1 MAADHIRQDLK
12 HYLDLDVDARKVIML
27 QDIWID
33 YSPSEKIFQIMNN
46 IEMAPKRITAPALL
60 VSGVGGTG
68 KTAIVSQIK
77 NRITNSSGLIFVNMA
92 ADPDELERKKD
103 LKSEIYKELG
113 VPLSSAGLRGKSS
126 VSLPRELV
134 EVLSLR
140 SKWGLVIDEF
150 HDLLLV
156 GKHEQRMNGSML
168 KTLLSDPY
176 GMKLFAFGAVGARR
190 VLNAKIETKRRFTEV
205 LLDDWSESENF
216 RSFLLGVEQC
226 LPLKEPSRLYEKK
239 LTQLILVSTGGRM
252 DKVIDLI
259 RSAGC
264 YALMRRLERIDE
276 ACIVSASADPWGF

>member
-1 MAADHIRQDLK
+1 MAADHIRKDLK

-68 KTAIVSQIK
+68 KTAIVRQIK

-205 LLDDWSESENF
+205 LLD
-216 RSFLLGVEQC
+216 LGLEQC